1 MPATRAYALHADGI
15 DMALAL
21 YRRYRP
27 DTFEGV
33 IGQDQV
39 TVPLMHALDENKLT
53 HAYLFSGPRGCGKTS
68 SARILARC
76 INCVKGPT
84 SHPCGE
90 CDSCRDLATGGP
102 GSIDV
107 VEIDAASH
115 NSVDDARELRERAGF
130 APVRDR
136 YKIFILDEAHM
147 VTPQG
152 FNALLKIVEEPPEH
166 LMFIFATT
174 EPDKVIGTIR
184 SRTHH
189 YPFRLVPP
197 EIMTPYLEHVCEQEH
212 IETEPGVLRLVTR
225 AGGGSVRDTLSVLD
239 QLMGGCVD
247 NDITYDSTVALLGFT
262 PDALLGEA
270 IDSIIEQ
277 NGAKLYGIIQ
287 KVIVAGFDARRFV
300 EDLLART
307 RDLLVLTLG
316 GDEAEHVLSDD
327 AEAEDM
333 SDLHRQADALG
344 LQQLTAM
351 AEIMDD
357 TLGHMAGAASPRM
370 RLELLA
376 AKLLA
381 GRASGFATEAPAL
394 AGAGARGSSAAPSA
408 TQASARGGFVDA
420 QQPSGFN
427 DGTTAAQSGHGTP
440 TQAAAPT
447 ATPQAIQAATTE
459 HDADSQPQP
468 ASNVPSIPEDI
479 QRNGTVDERW
489 DAIVAAL
496 PLDVRAYI
504 NRERVPRVML
514 AMDRK
519 SGRQRL
525 WIKFETPLDKYA
537 FALAVSKEP
546 IGGTTSVVSIVR
558 TQVHNVFGPDVALAP
573 TEKMANGESAPPLSK
588 LPPEEAQRIKAKL
601 LQQSLQ
607 GIVAHPRESSDSAQ
621 QATTSDSSNDAEAH
635 QAAVPAPAPAELFQQ
650 ANGNGSQTL
659 PDDDPWAQPVKPVG
673 LRPQASDPEEQAHEE
688 PNRQQPAPE
697 HQHKHV
703 AVPDVSDGI
712 DPWSMPVDEHP
723 HIDFGKVQSIE
734 QQHERPT
741 PAPVHGDDPW
751 SAMPNGPQGF
761 GAEAP
766 VMGGQAMSVEDAYGM
781 SPQGMH
787 MADAGSTGVAGGESQ
802 PPAPQVDAD
811 DDVYSMDDAH
821 VQTHDVMDL
830 KAVEEFFDVSKV
842 EHFAADDANN
852 PLNQK
857 PRRMEHGD
865 S

>member
-1 MPATRAYALHADGI
+1 
-15 DMALAL
+15 MALAL

-76 INCVKGPT
+76 INCAKGPT

-90 CDSCRDLATGGP
+90 CDSCKDLATGGP

-197 EIMTPYLEHVCEQEH
+197 EIMTPYLEHICEQEQ
-212 IETEPGVLRLVTR
+212 IEAEPGVLRLVTR

-239 QLMGGCVD
+239 QLMGGSVD
-247 NDITYDSTVALLGFT
+247 GDITYDSTVALLGFT
-262 PDALLGEA
+262 PDTLLSEA
-270 IDSIIEQ
+270 IDAIIEQ
-277 NGAKLYGIIQ
+277 NGAKLYGVIQ

-316 GDEAEHVLSDD
+316 GDDAEHVLSDD
-327 AEAEDM
+327 AEAEDLEQ
-333 SDLHRQADALG
+333 LHKQAKALG
-344 LQQLTAM
+344 LQELTAM

-357 TLGHMAGAASPRM
+357 TLAHMVGAASPRM

-381 GRASGFATEAPAL
+381 GRASGFVQPQALPASN
-394 AGAGARGSSAAPSA
+394 AQ
-408 TQASARGGFVDA
+408 QASAPAAPAPRQGGFVGTSRKDQPHAAAATA
-420 QQPSGFN
+420 QQPAPAAELAQAQPGQEIAR
-427 DGTTAAQSGHGTP
+427 TA
-440 TQAAAPT
+440 
-447 ATPQAIQAATTE
+447 
-459 HDADSQPQP
+459 QPETP
-468 ASNVPSIPEDI
+468 ASNVPTIDEQI
-479 QRNGTVDERW
+479 RRNGTVDERW
-489 DAIVAAL
+489 DALVAAA
-496 PLDVRAYI
+496 PADVRSYI
-504 NRERVPRVML
+504 ERAKVPRVML
-514 AMDRK
+514 AMDKR
-519 SGRQRL
+519 SGKQRL
-525 WIKFETPLDKYA
+525 WIKFQTPLDKYA
-537 FALAVSKEP
+537 FALAVSKES
-546 IGGTTSVVSIVR
+546 IDGSNSVVSIVR
-558 TQVHNVFGPDVALAP
+558 TQVHQVFGTDVALAP
-573 TEKMANGESAPPLSK
+573 TEKMANGEAAPPLSK
-588 LPPEEAQRIKAKL
+588 LSPEEVKRVKAHL
-601 LQQSLQ
+601 LQQSMSGML
-607 GIVAHPRESSDSAQ
+607 AHPRESHESA
-621 QATTSDSSNDAEAH
+621 AASTSDSSQESSDAEGHRA
-635 QAAVPAPAPAELFQQ
+635 
-650 ANGNGSQTL
+650 GSPVLAQ
-659 PDDDPWAQPVKPVG
+659 DDPWANPVRPNIQPPT
-673 LRPQASDPEEQAHEE
+673 LNAQTSSPQEQSSNEPHAEHET
-688 PNRQQPAPE
+688 
-697 HQHKHV
+697 KHV
-703 AVPDVSDGI
+703 PVPDVSDGI
-712 DPWSMPVDEHP
+712 DPWSIPEDDHA
-723 HIDFGKVQSIE
+723 HIDFGRVQSIE
-734 QQHERPT
+734 QQHNGSNSASASQSASQAQVEN
-741 PAPVHGDDPW
+741 DPW
-751 SAMPNGPQGF
+751 SQMPQNAFGSAAPSPVPEQEPNAPVNVEAVYGMNVGENVPSAEPPQGQSAQPSQAQQV
-761 GAEAP
+761 AEPSVAP
-766 VMGGQAMSVEDAYGM
+766 ED
-781 SPQGMH
+781 
-787 MADAGSTGVAGGESQ
+787 DE
-802 PPAPQVDAD
+802 
-811 DDVYSMDDAH
+811 YSMTDAH
-821 VQTHDVMDL
+821 LQTADLMDMDAI
-830 KAVEEFFDVSKV
+830 KEFFDVSKV

-857 PRRMEHGD
+857 PRKLEHD

>member
-1 MPATRAYALHADGI
+1 
-15 DMALAL
+15 MALAL

-270 IDSIIEQ
+270 IDAIIEQ

-327 AEAEDM
+327 AEVEDM

-344 LQQLTAM
+344 LQQLTVM

-357 TLGHMAGAASPRM
+357 TLGHMVGAASPRM

-394 AGAGARGSSAAPSA
+394 AGAGARGSSAAPS
-408 TQASARGGFVDA
+408 TPQASARGGFVDA

-447 ATPQAIQAATTE
+447 AASQATQAAAAE
-459 HDADSQPQP
+459 HDADSQPKA

-479 QRNGTVDERW
+479 QHNGTVDERW

-519 SGRQRL
+519 SGKQRL

-635 QAAVPAPAPAELFQQ
+635 QAAVPAPVPTEPSGQ
-650 ANGNGSQTL
+650 ANGDGPQML
-659 PDDDPWAQPVKPVG
+659 PDDPWAQPVRPVG
-673 LRPQASDPEEQAHEE
+673 LRPQASDPEGQAHEE
-688 PNRQQPAPE
+688 LNRQQPAPE

-741 PAPVHGDDPW
+741 LAPVHGDDPW

-761 GAEAP
+761 GAAAP
-766 VMGGQAMSVEDAYGM
+766 VMGGQTMSIEDAYGM

-787 MADAGSTGVAGGESQ
+787 ATDAGSTGVAGGESQ